1 MRKLGWVLAMALC
14 VAAAVA
20 TGESQAQ
27 LLGKAPGTARS
38 CVNLGC
44 TSSFQCSPACGP
56 PGSAVCVSRRCVPI

>member
-1 MRKLGWVLAMALC
+1 MRKLGLVLAMALC

-27 LLGKAPGTARS
+27 RLGKTPGTARS

-44 TSSFQCSPACGP
+44 ENSKQCSPACGP
-56 PGSAVCVSRRCVPI
+56 IGSAVCVDRRCVPI